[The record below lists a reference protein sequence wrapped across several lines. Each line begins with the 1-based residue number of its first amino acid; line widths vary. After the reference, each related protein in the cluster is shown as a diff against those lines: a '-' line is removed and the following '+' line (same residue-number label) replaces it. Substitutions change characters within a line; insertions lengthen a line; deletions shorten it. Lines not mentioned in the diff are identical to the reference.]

1 MKYVDFR
8 KFTDENGAQ
17 PVYLFEGEELYF
29 RDKGVEMIKA
39 ACLSQPQLNYTAFDG
54 AALKGDKISRLAE
67 AVYALPFL
75 SEKRVV
81 VVTEFYP
88 AEREYAAYLR
98 PIFEKPVE
106 SAALLIVN
114 AGGKPKAGSCEWKK
128 KPNVTFVDCGRADEQ
143 DAVKWVY
150 LTLRRA
156 GIRADGRVCTD
167 VVRYC
172 GGNMA
177 RIAGETEKLKEY
189 AEADGR
195 AEITSEIVDAL
206 VYRDAEYKLY
216 ELSQAAARRDHTR
229 FVQIMESMVGKGYDE
244 NAFLNALCSH
254 FRTLYEVSSFKG
266 SDRQAAE
273 ALGMKEYAVKK
284 SREQAAGFP
293 EGELLRC
300 YSDVYRAVCAIK
312 SGELTPASALKKVT
326 AGLFFRGRQ
335 ARRGAS

>member
-1 MKYVDFR
+1 M
-8 KFTDENGAQ
+8 KFTALKKHIESEGVQ

-106 SAALLIVN
+106 STALLIVN

-284 SREQAAGFP
+284 SREQAARFDKDALGGYYADLYGVLARARA
-293 EGELLRC
+293 GEITF
-300 YSDVYRAVCAIK
+300 SA
-312 SGELTPASALKKVT
+312 ALKMSVGKI
-326 AGLFFRGRQ
+326 FFKTY
-335 ARRGAS
+335 